1 MLTDFLAFNTDP
13 IWNVLV
19 RFFVTLVVL
28 FIVIRGI
35 YFKYNRKENYQFSF
49 FLIGIMIFFVCILLK
64 TVEIQMGI
72 AFGLFALFALLRF
85 RSLNLPMK
93 NMAYLFTVIGISVIN
108 ALAGFYQPVRGTIL
122 INSIIILSALLL
134 EIYFSKTTY
143 SKHRII
149 YNNIEL
155 LDPKRI
161 KELLNDLSKLTGS
174 TIEKVEIRKVDYIKG
189 NAELDLYYKE
199 YNTGVK

>member
-1 MLTDFLAFNTDP
+1 MLSDLLAFNTDP
-13 IWNVLV
+13 IWNVLI
-19 RFFVTLVVL
+19 RFLVTLLVQ

-35 YFKYNRKENYQFSF
+35 YNKYNKTENYQFTF
-49 FLIGIMIFFVCILLK
+49 YLIGIMIFFVCILLK

-108 ALAGFYQPVRGTIL
+108 ALAGFLHPIRGPIL
-122 INSIIILSALLL
+122 INSLIILSAFLL
-134 EIYFSKTTY
+134 EVYFHKKTY
-143 SKHRII
+143 SKYRIV

-189 NAELDLYYKE
+189 NAELELYYRDWK
-199 YNTGVK
+199 YS